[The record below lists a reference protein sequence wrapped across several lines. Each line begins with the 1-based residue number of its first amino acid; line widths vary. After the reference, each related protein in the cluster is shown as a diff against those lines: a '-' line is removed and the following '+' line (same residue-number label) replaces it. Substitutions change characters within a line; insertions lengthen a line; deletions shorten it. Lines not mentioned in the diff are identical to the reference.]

1 MFGQIKKKAGIKTR
15 TFHDLRR
22 RAITN
27 WFYVRV
33 SRGIEPLKNSMKHW
47 PLNPL
52 YMKSAFLSEKTM
64 TRESLGVKLQNAPN
78 FADSQRLPL

>member
-33 SRGIEPLKNSMKHW
+33 SRGHRTTEKQHEALAIESVVHEISVFERKNDNERISW
-47 PLNPL
+47 GET
-52 YMKSAFLSEKTM
+52 AEC
-64 TRESLGVKLQNAPN
+64 A
-78 FADSQRLPL
+78 